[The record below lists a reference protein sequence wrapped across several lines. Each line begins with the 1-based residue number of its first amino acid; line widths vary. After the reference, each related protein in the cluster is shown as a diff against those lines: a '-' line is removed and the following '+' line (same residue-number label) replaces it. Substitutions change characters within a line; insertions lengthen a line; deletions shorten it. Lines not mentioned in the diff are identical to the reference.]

1 MREHIERHYTHG
13 DVVQAIQNALREAGK
28 DPANLAPG
36 DLAASDFAAVDEFHV
51 RGREASLELA
61 QELPLN
67 ETVRVL
73 DVGCGLGGPSRILAG
88 THGCKVIG
96 IDLTEEYVRGASA
109 IAQWLG
115 LDHLVEYRHGDAL
128 DLPFE
133 DKSFEIAW
141 TQHVAMNIADKQRM
155 YEEVRRVLKPRGSF
169 AIYDVLQGASGEL
182 LFPVP
187 WAREPSLSFLVTP
200 DELRKLLV
208 DAGFEVT
215 RWRDTTAAGR
225 NWFRGVTARIR
236 DGRPPPLGFHLL
248 LGPEFPAMAENMRR
262 NLEENRVA
270 LIEVICQR
278 A

>member
-1 MREHIERHYTHG
+1 MHPMREHIERHYTHG

-28 DPANLAPG
+28 DPANLAP
-36 DLAASDFAAVDEFHV
+36 SDFAAVDEFHV

-73 DVGCGLGGPSRILAG
+73 DVGCGLGGSSRILAG

-96 IDLTEEYVRGASA
+96 IDLTEAYVRGASA

-133 DKSFEIAW
+133 DETFEIAW

-169 AIYDVLQGASGEL
+169 ALYDILAWDALRSDPRFHAL
-182 LFPVP
+182 L
-187 WAREPSLSFLVTP
+187 RRMNL
-200 DELRKLLV
+200 
-208 DAGFEVT
+208 
-215 RWRDTTAAGR
+215 
-225 NWFRGVTARIR
+225 
-236 DGRPPPLGFHLL
+236 
-248 LGPEFPAMAENMRR
+248 PE
-262 NLEENRVA
+262 
-270 LIEVICQR
+270 
-278 A
+278 